1 MFSGEGMQV
10 AEKGEG
16 DLKWVEERQLG
27 SGAAVFQGF
36 YSRSDFRDRTPGWFM
51 NSHIR

>member
-1 MFSGEGMQV
+1 MQV

-27 SGAAVFQGF
+27 SRAAVFQGF